1 MLDMAGYGV
10 LPCHMSTAPGDYF
23 PAGQMDWASSLEV
36 GSEGGEESSGEGRG
50 LKSLML
56 ETCWKAALAIT
67 QGSSPAPPACSQTL
81 P

>member
-1 MLDMAGYGV
+1 MLDVAGHGV
-10 LPCHMSTAPGDYF
+10 IPCHMSIVPGGCF
-23 PAGQMDWASSLEV
+23 PAGQMDWGSSMEV
-36 GSEGGEESSGEGRG
+36 GSEGGEEGSGEGRG

-67 QGSSPAPPACSQTL
+67 QGSSPAPPAHSQTL